1 MFRENSVIVTYN
13 SKSLLV
19 LIAIDE
25 VRVMESSKVGVI
37 GMDVS
42 DNELIERFV
51 VHKDQLA
58 FSTLVLRFQGQ
69 LQKYATRLCNGDVHT
84 AEDVVQETFLR
95 AFLALANFRGES
107 KLSTWLYRIT
117 FNLAMRN
124 HRTNRLQ
131 PGHCCE
137 LEDIAELVDEV
148 EHFEQL
154 EVERDLA
161 AAMTSISG
169 AQQKVISLC
178 VINGYSHEHVAHVTG
193 MPLGTVKTNIL
204 RGKVQLKN
212 YLSAWREAA

>member
-1 MFRENSVIVTYN
+1 MFCENGVIVTYN
-13 SKSLLV
+13 SKSLFV

-25 VRVMESSKVGVI
+25 VRVMESTKVGVI

-51 VHKDQLA
+51 VHKDQQA
-58 FSTLVLRFQGQ
+58 FSTLVLRFQSQ

-131 PGHCCE
+131 PRHCCE
-137 LEDIAELVDEV
+137 LEGIAELVDEV